1 MVEIVHDDMGN
12 AKEALF
18 PGTVHVDVVSA
29 EEALFSGLAEMVVV
43 PGEMGE
49 LGIYPR
55 HTPLMTRIKPG
66 SVRIKR
72 PGQEQ
77 EEFIYVS
84 GGMLE
89 VQPGVVTILADT
101 AIRGADLD
109 ETRALEAKRAAED
122 TMKNRTSD
130 IDYAQAQAELA
141 EAIAQLAAIER
152 LRKRSGH

>member
-1 MVEIVHDDMGN
+1 MVMTEHGDAVS

-29 EEALFSGLAEMVVV
+29 EEALFSGLAEMVIA

-66 SVRIKR
+66 SVRIKQ
-72 PGQEQ
+72 PNQEQ
-77 EEFIYVS
+77 EVLIYVS

-89 VQPGVVTILADT
+89 VQPSVVTILADT

-122 TMKNRTSD
+122 AIKNRTSA
-130 IDYAQAQAELA
+130 IDYAQAQAELL
-141 EAIAQLAAIER
+141 EAIAQLRAIKQ
-152 LRKRSGH
+152 LRKQAGH